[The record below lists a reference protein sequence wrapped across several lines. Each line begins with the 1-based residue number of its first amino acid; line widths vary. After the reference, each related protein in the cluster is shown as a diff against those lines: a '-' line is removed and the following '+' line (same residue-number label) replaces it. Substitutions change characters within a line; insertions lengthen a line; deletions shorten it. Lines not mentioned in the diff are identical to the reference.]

1 MKQYRVP
8 DWLIKFIWL
17 LALLLL
23 FSGYFLLNK
32 PRGSAHIL
40 ETTVD
45 DWIPLIPAF
54 VFPYISLYALLAV
67 SLWRFGKADMR
78 VFKLAALAVFVD
90 LALSFLIY
98 LFFQTKIERP
108 VITGSDISSDVLRWV
123 YSIDEPF
130 NAFPSLHT
138 SLSVLCALLWRK
150 AGSSIWP
157 IISVWAVLI
166 VASTV
171 LVKQHYIVDVFGGMA
186 VAILSYYG
194 ATKLV
199 GLMGRRQQSHD

>member
-1 MKQYRVP
+1 MNQSRVP

-17 LALLLL
+17 LVVLLL

-45 DWIPLIPAF
+45 DWIPLIPGF
-54 VFPYISLYALLAV
+54 VFSYISLYVLLAV
-67 SLWRFGKADMR
+67 SVWRFWKADMR
-78 VFKLAALAVFVD
+78 LFKLAALAVFTA
-90 LALSFLIY
+90 LALSYLIY

-108 VITGSDISSDVLRWV
+108 VIIGSDISSDVLRWF
-123 YSIDEPF
+123 YSIDEPY

-138 SLSVLCALLWRK
+138 STSILCALLWRK

-157 IISVWAVLI
+157 IISLWAVLV
-166 VASTV
+166 VASTA
-171 LVKQHYIVDVFGGMA
+171 LVKQHYIADVFGGMA
-186 VAILSYYG
+186 VAILSYYV
-194 ATKLV
+194 ATELV
-199 GLMGRRQQSHD
+199 RLSRRRQQSHD